1 MITPKT
7 PKKPKRPIRKLL
19 FSVLIFAAIMR
30 ITPPLSLFA
39 FTLAGAALYKV
50 SPGKA
55 KKTIKSTVLDLRS
68 QLSNWVKPN
77 EDDGFTESDYAYEC
91 SNSEVDDFPDT
102 DWNPDDVDTDDK
114 SYPPETE

>member
-19 FSVLIFAAIMR
+19 FSVLIFDAIMR
-30 ITPPLSLFA
+30 ITPPLSIFA
-39 FTLAGAALYKV
+39 LALTSAAVYKA
-50 SPGKA
+50 SPEKA
-55 KKTIKSTVLDLRS
+55 RKTIKSTVLDLRN

-77 EDDGFTESDYAYEC
+77 EDDGFTESDYVYEC
-91 SNSEVDDFPDT
+91 SN
-102 DWNPDDVDTDDK
+102 DDVDIDDK

>member
-19 FSVLIFAAIMR
+19 FSVLILDATMR
-30 ITPPLSLFA
+30 ITPPLSIFA
-39 FTLAGAALYKV
+39 FALAGAAIYKV

-55 KKTIKSTVLDLRS
+55 KKTINSTILDLRN

-77 EDDGFTESDYAYEC
+77 EDIGFTESDYVYEC
-91 SNSEVDDFPDT
+91 SN
-102 DWNPDDVDTDDK
+102 DDVDIDDK

>member
-19 FSVLIFAAIMR
+19 FSVLILDATMR
-30 ITPPLSLFA
+30 ITPPLSIFA
-39 FTLAGAALYKV
+39 FALAGAAIYKV
-50 SPGKA
+50 SPDKA
-55 KKTIKSTVLDLRS
+55 KKTINSTVLDLRN

-77 EDDGFTESDYAYEC
+77 EDDGFTESDYVYEC
-91 SNSEVDDFPDT
+91 SN
-102 DWNPDDVDTDDK
+102 DDVDIDDK

>member
-19 FSVLIFAAIMR
+19 FSVLIFDAIMR

-55 KKTIKSTVLDLRS
+55 KKTIKSTVLDLRN

-77 EDDGFTESDYAYEC
+77 EDDLESWSINRDNPDYAYEC
-91 SNSEVDDFPDT
+91 SN
-102 DWNPDDVDTDDK
+102 DDVDIDDK